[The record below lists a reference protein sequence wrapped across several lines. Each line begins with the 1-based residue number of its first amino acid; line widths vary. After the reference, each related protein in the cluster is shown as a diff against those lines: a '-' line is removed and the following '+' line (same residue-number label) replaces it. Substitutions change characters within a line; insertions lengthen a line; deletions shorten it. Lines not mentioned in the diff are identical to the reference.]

1 MKTQPLRLLIVED
14 NVDTARMIKVLL
26 KQEGYEARTAFD
38 GPEAI
43 EIARLFRPHAVLLD
57 LTLPGMSGSEVAGE
71 LRNLPELSGCVL
83 IAISGWDAAM
93 LAPFDYHFPSLEA
106 WRRTCGRP
114 APSAGTPRP
123 GLSAELR
130 GPSVED
136 VIEPFN
142 RRGPDRASPPHVGE

>member
-14 NVDTARMIKVLL
+14 NLDTARMMKVLL
-26 KQEGYEARTAFD
+26 KQEGHEARTASD

-93 LAPFDYHFPSLEA
+93 LAPFDYHFTKPVDIVALLKLLSGLAAHPDPSPMPTRGEI
-106 WRRTCGRP
+106 GR
-114 APSAGTPRP
+114 
-123 GLSAELR
+123 E
-130 GPSVED
+130 
-136 VIEPFN
+136 
-142 RRGPDRASPPHVGE
+142 